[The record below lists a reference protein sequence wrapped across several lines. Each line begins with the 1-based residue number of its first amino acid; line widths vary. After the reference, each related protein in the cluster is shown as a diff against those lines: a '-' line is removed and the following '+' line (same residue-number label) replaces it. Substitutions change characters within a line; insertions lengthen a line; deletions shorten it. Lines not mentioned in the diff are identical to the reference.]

1 MREVLANQ
9 KRGNILNEDRL
20 HNLAKQRE
28 SFKVAPSCALSY
40 DERFFIIFF
49 FRDGHETLQRTT
61 DYFLALA

>member
-20 HNLAKQRE
+20 HNLAKQGE

-49 FRDGHETLQRTT
+49 SAMATKLCKEQQTIFEP
-61 DYFLALA
+61 